1 MAKRFRVTYAT
12 LSADNEDL
20 HAAYDEGAPGCQVM
34 VWRDAPR
41 IRQRAATHRLAPR
54 SRS

>member
-20 HAAYDEGAPGCQVM
+20 QAAYDEGVRVARSWFGETLPGYGSHAPV
-34 VWRDAPR
+34 APPS
-41 IRQRAATHRLAPR
+41 RL
-54 SRS
+54 